1 MNNLPHIIFSDE
13 QERFD
18 YTTPRKGRG
27 RSNFPSRNEFD
38 HGAFISRKLAEVRQ
52 KYDEN
57 SAVGISHLDTIV
69 LEFNSSPDFDLKT
82 KSLEDIRS
90 GIRLLNI
97 KEEKNT
103 EDKTIIRATVS
114 IPKDKIDKFVK
125 KIDEY
130 NQTISSETKTKND
143 SSFSTVMRL

>member
-1 MNNLPHIIFSDE
+1 MAMNNLPHIIFSEE

-18 YTTPRKGRG
+18 YTTPRPGRG
-27 RSNFPSRNEFD
+27 HSNFPTRDEVT

-52 KYDEN
+52 QYNEK
-57 SAVGISHLDTIV
+57 SVIGISHLDTII

-97 KEEKNT
+97 KEEKENGK
-103 EDKTIIRATVS
+103 E
-114 IPKDKIDKFVK
+114 
-125 KIDEY
+125 E
-130 NQTISSETKTKND
+130 
-143 SSFSTVMRL
+143 